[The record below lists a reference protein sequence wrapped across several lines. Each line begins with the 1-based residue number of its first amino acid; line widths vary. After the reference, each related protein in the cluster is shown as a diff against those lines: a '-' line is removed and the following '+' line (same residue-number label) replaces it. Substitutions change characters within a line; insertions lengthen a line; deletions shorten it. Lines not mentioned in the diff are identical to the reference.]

1 MASLVKPV
9 FLLRC
14 QQSISRCS
22 KTLIQSRKLPAVCC
36 STSTDDPIKLN
47 QNESTLLS
55 KDPLPVFLNE
65 KTQAILQKITGFEL
79 EKIFRTTKM
88 PLRNPK
94 YKLMVQEELEKEQAK
109 AVALGKARLQMPP
122 VMKAQKDLS
131 DVVLSN
137 DTCLDKLNKK
147 KLVFT
152 DISLDVSHKKRFIVV
167 REPDGKLRH
176 ASVDERARLIQTYF
190 PFEGRKILSP
200 KMFQG
205 EQLEKL
211 LEKGSFQYILDKAC
225 IQFEPDHPDYIQITQ
240 RTYEFIRQVGAFDTL
255 RSTRHFG
262 PMVFYY
268 IWYNKV
274 DRLLMDMIERNQ
286 ISDAADVVRLYNLIH
301 TDSPCAETSQDVD
314 NDLDL
319 LKIFCV
325 TSSTEKPRLELT
337 LQVHEDKLNGEE
349 YQESR
354 VS

>member
-22 KTLIQSRKLPAVCC
+22 KTLILSQKLPAVCC

-152 DISLDVSHKKRFIVV
+152 DISLNVSHK
-167 REPDGKLRH
+167 
-176 ASVDERARLIQTYF
+176 
-190 PFEGRKILSP
+190 
-200 KMFQG
+200 
-205 EQLEKL
+205 KL

-286 ISDAADVVRLYNLIH
+286 ISDAADVVRLYNLVH
-301 TDSPCAETSQDVD
+301 TDSPCAETCQDVD

-349 YQESR
+349 YQESS